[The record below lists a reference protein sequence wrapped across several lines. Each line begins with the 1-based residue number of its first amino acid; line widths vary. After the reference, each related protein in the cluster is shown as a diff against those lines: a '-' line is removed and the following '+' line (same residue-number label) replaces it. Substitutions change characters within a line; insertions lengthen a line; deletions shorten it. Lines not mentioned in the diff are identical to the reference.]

1 MPIDMR
7 RLVKTGLT
15 MLLVLLMGWVTRAQK
30 MSLSVNLLECANLG
44 TLNMDASYALD
55 RHWSL
60 TFGARYNPF
69 TYHEGNPDRQ
79 FQYRQQSYAAGVRL
93 WPWHIM
99 SGWWFAAKFRW
110 QEYNAGGMFSQQTR
124 EGDRYGGG
132 LYAGYAHML
141 TPHLNLE
148 FGVGMWAGADVFT
161 VYSCPS
167 CGLTLKSGVKGFVLP
182 DDIMLALVYVF

>member
-15 MLLVLLMGWVTRAQK
+15 MLLVLLMGGVTRAQK

-141 TPHLNLE
+141 APHLNLE

-167 CGLTLKSGVKGFVLP
+167 CGLTLKSGVKSFVLP

>member
-110 QEYNAGGMFSQQTR
+110 QEYNAGGVFSQQTR

-141 TPHLNLE
+141 APHLNLE

-167 CGLTLKSGVKGFVLP
+167 CGLTLKSGVKSFVLP

>member
-1 MPIDMR
+1 
-7 RLVKTGLT
+7 
-15 MLLVLLMGWVTRAQK
+15 MLLVLLMGGMTRAQK

-110 QEYNAGGMFSQQTR
+110 QEYNAGGMFSRQTR

-141 TPHLNLE
+141 APHLNLE

>member
-15 MLLVLLMGWVTRAQK
+15 MLLVLLMGGVTRAQK

-110 QEYNAGGMFSQQTR
+110 QEYNAGGMFSPQTR
-124 EGDRYGGG
+124 EGDRYEGG

-141 TPHLNLE
+141 APHLNLE

>member
-1 MPIDMR
+1 
-7 RLVKTGLT
+7 
-15 MLLVLLMGWVTRAQK
+15 MLKDSEEKLQSANREYEAGKKAYEDEIAAARQK
-30 MSLSVNLLECANLG
+30 
-44 TLNMDASYALD
+44 LD
-55 RHWSL
+55 
-60 TFGARYNPF
+60 
-69 TYHEGNPDRQ
+69 EG
-79 FQYRQQSYAAGVRL
+79 
-93 WPWHIM
+93 
-99 SGWWFAAKFRW
+99 W

-141 TPHLNLE
+141 APHLNLE

>member
-1 MPIDMR
+1 M
-7 RLVKTGLT
+7 
-15 MLLVLLMGWVTRAQK
+15 TRAQK

-141 TPHLNLE
+141 APHLNLE

>member
-15 MLLVLLMGWVTRAQK
+15 MLLVLLMGGVTRAQK

-141 TPHLNLE
+141 APHLNLE

-167 CGLTLKSGVKGFVLP
+167 CGLALKSGVKSFVLP